1 MRQNNETM
9 NDGQRKLV
17 ESHQKMVNAM
27 VWKLRDCGVGLEDLR
42 QEGYVGLC
50 EAAMRYK
57 EESGSSFATYAA
69 HWCRKMML
77 LAIER
82 YGAPMQLPQ
91 KARQAIRFY
100 RVDRDDSPQGV
111 DDTRSTDSTLSEA
124 YRERADEDLL
134 RIGQQRRIADA
145 LECLTPMERQ
155 IIAQSYGFET
165 DCLSL
170 TETAAALGLS
180 PARVSVLRS
189 RALHKLDAELRKR
202 PLVDYLT
209 QWLG

>member
-9 NDGQRKLV
+9 NDGQRRLV
-17 ESHQKMVNAM
+17 ESHLPMAKAM
-27 VWKLRDCGVGLEDLR
+27 AWRLRDCGFCQEDLR
-42 QEGYVGLC
+42 LEGYVGLC

-100 RVDRDDSPQGV
+100 RVDRDDSPQGE
-111 DDTRSTDSTLSEA
+111 DDTMSIDRTLSEA
-124 YRERADEDLL
+124 YREREDEDLL

-155 IIAQSYGFET
+155 IVALSYGFET
-165 DCLSL
+165 ECLSL
-170 TETAAALGLS
+170 TETAASLGLS
-180 PARVSVLRS
+180 TARVSVLRS

-202 PLVDYLT
+202 PLVDYL
-209 QWLG
+209 